1 MLGGGLKS
9 PYEWSM
15 ALPRPPTTRFAPSP
29 TGFLHLGH
37 VASALYV
44 WGVARAYGARVL
56 LRIEDHDLSR
66 CRPEY
71 ERAIHEDL
79 AWLGLSPDAIVPRQS
94 ERDAAYRAALATL
107 ASTGGVYA
115 CDCSRKTIEAAT
127 GGTGEELRYPGTC
140 RARQLALDAP
150 GVGLRTVVADEEIV
164 FFDKVLGR
172 IAQRP
177 AAQCGDLLIRDR
189 HRLWTY
195 QLCVVVD
202 DLEQGVDLV
211 VRGQDLTSS
220 TGRQIQLARRLGR
233 TTDASFLHH
242 PLITDP
248 SGRKLGKRFFSE
260 AIAKRRAAG
269 ETSAAIIGEAAF
281 HVGLLAEPRPATLT
295 EVWDA
300 VDAGLARP

>member
-1 MLGGGLKS
+1 MQ
-9 PYEWSM
+9 
-15 ALPRPPTTRFAPSP
+15 LPHAPTTRFAPSP

-44 WGVARAYGARVL
+44 WGVARSSGGRVL
-56 LRIEDHDLSR
+56 LRIEDHDRSR

-79 AWLGLSPDAIVPRQS
+79 AWLGLSADATVPRQS
-94 ERDAAYRAALATL
+94 EREAAYRAALAAL
-107 ASTGGVYA
+107 AATGGVYA
-115 CDCSRKTIEAAT
+115 CDCSRKTIEAAS

-140 RARQLALDAP
+140 RTRQLPLDAP
-150 GVGLRTVVADEEIV
+150 GVGLRTVVADEEIAFV
-164 FFDKVLGR
+164 DAVLGR
-172 IAQRP
+172 LAQRP
-177 AAQCGDLLIRDR
+177 QAQCGDLLLRDR
-189 HRLWTY
+189 HGLWTY

-211 VRGQDLTSS
+211 VRGQDLTGS

-233 TTDASFLHH
+233 PADASFLHH

-248 SGRKLGKRFFSE
+248 TGRKLGKRFFSE

-269 ETSAAIIGEAAF
+269 ETAAAIIGEAAF
-281 HVGLLAEPRPATLT
+281 HVGLLAERRPATLD
-295 EVWDA
+295 EVWEA
-300 VDAGLARP
+300 VFATLTRP

>member
-1 MLGGGLKS
+1 MQ
-9 PYEWSM
+9 
-15 ALPRPPTTRFAPSP
+15 LPRTPTTRFAPSS

-44 WGVARAYGARVL
+44 WGVARGCGGRVL
-56 LRIEDHDLSR
+56 LRIEDHDRSR

-79 AWLGLSPDAIVPRQS
+79 AWLGLTADATVPRQS
-94 ERDAAYRAALATL
+94 EREASYRAALAAL
-107 ASTGGVYA
+107 AAKGGVYA

-140 RARQLALDAP
+140 RTRQLPLDAP

-164 FFDKVLGR
+164 FVDGILGR
-172 IAQRP
+172 LAQRP
-177 AAQCGDLLIRDR
+177 EAQCGDLLLRDR
-189 HRLWTY
+189 HRFWTY

-211 VRGQDLTSS
+211 VRGQDLTAS

-233 TTDASFLHH
+233 PVDASFLHH

-248 SGRKLGKRFFSE
+248 DGRKLGKRFFSE

-269 ETSAAIIGEAAF
+269 ETAAAIIGEAAF
-281 HVGLLAEPRPATLT
+281 HVGLLAERRPATLD
-295 EVWDA
+295 EVWEA
-300 VDAGLARP
+300 AFASLARP